1 MKSLISSL
9 ENKYIIC
16 SIFSKTSANSSN
28 KLSLTSVSVFGVKP
42 FIVRLYFKHDW
53 INSEHSSDSWHRIFS
68 FPNLSAISLIF
79 VELFTTPRSVSV
91 AMGMLTPL
99 SVTVSSVPAI
109 ETLSSLAFSAS
120 GRPVILVCAIAATD
134 SSLVSLM
141 VNSSL
146 TVSIALTCAPAGSA
160 FNFSSSG
167 VVKSLVERPLP
178 ASVLTLPASASL
190 CGLFAS

>member
-1 MKSLISSL
+1 
-9 ENKYIIC
+9 
-16 SIFSKTSANSSN
+16 
-28 KLSLTSVSVFGVKP
+28 
-42 FIVRLYFKHDW
+42 
-53 INSEHSSDSWHRIFS
+53 
-68 FPNLSAISLIF
+68 
-79 VELFTTPRSVSV
+79 
-91 AMGMLTPL
+91 MGMLTPL
-99 SVTVSSVPAI
+99 SVTVSAVPLM

-120 GRPVILVCAIAATD
+120 GRPVILDCAIAATD

-178 ASVLTLPASASL
+178 ASVLTLPASASARPVTL
-190 CGLFAS
+190 SCATATMESSFSSLIASSPEATDTMLLTCAPVSIPASLVPSASVIRREPSTLSTLPLRPVVTSFLVA